1 MQLKRKVTDTA
12 TVVSLYA
19 TARQELD
26 DANERIGVL
35 DTELIALRRIRDEQ
49 ARDLA
54 ALRSTATA
62 SHAASLHADVVSKSR
77 FDELQWQLRA
87 VQHELKVAKAAQDES
102 SDQRLVDAQ
111 RRIAKQTRELADANR
126 TIVDLRSRLDLGSAV
141 ATVVAPPVDV
151 VKPVAV
157 VVRKPVSAVVPKR
170 RRTESADA
178 LVKVEVPTS
187 KLPTSKPIATTATML
202 LDELD
207 TMVDVLDLDV
217 KPESNIAP
225 PPIVEKVADTADDAS
240 RTLLLQ
246 RLNALLELEILPPRP
261 RVDVGLPTP
270 RQMSTVF
277 DSLRRAT
284 SDEVDAQIVAWLRRG
299 VSFDSLAALVC
310 SRVVDDGTD
319 ATYATWL
326 MALVGRGHELLLMA
340 TMQHATLLLVDGSL
354 TSASAARALLRFA
367 LNMLM
372 RANKAPLARMMLL
385 DVLSLRRFFEP
396 QLVDEALSVCPSLL
410 ACDDDSDAR
419 ANLCITCALLLRTW
433 RSRVPSSIPE
443 GAAVDIAACDA
454 ALDRLGRVPVESART
469 VALALVARFFAALDA
484 SSVAQPATWFEAA
497 RICAPAMQ
505 PQRVES
511 VSSLRGDEAAQAAL
525 RSLREWPAAAL
536 DAACCLLAVCAQG
549 GWLWTWHRVV
559 TDAIWPRLLTR
570 GDETGAAHAAT
581 RHHALR
587 LCSHLAT
594 IAASG
599 AKRDTAAPLLHL
611 RTLCASVLM
620 PSFQSPLNT
629 PSPPPPLGASTH
641 AILYLPHAAAAVA
654 SLERAIDISGV
665 VGWLEQEAAAHAL
678 CTTSFGAAKDLLIV
692 RTWFRALPPSLQ
704 QLVPIG
710 LQHRIET

>member
-1 MQLKRKVTDTA
+1 MKRALMQLKRKVTDTA
-12 TVVSLYA
+12 AVVSLYA
-19 TARQELD
+19 TARQDLD
-26 DANERIGVL
+26 EANERIGVL

-62 SHAASLHADVVSKSR
+62 SHAAAASMHAEVVSKSR

-87 VQHELKVAKAAQDES
+87 VQHELKVAKSAQDES
-102 SDQRLVDAQ
+102 SDLRLVDAQ
-111 RRIAKQTRELADANR
+111 RRIAKQMRELADANR
-126 TIVDLRSRLDLGSAV
+126 IIVDLRSRLDLGSAV
-141 ATVVAPPVDV
+141 ATVVAPPIDV
-151 VKPVAV
+151 VKSVV
-157 VVRKPVSAVVPKR
+157 DVVRKPVSGAAVPKR
-170 RRTESADA
+170 RRTQSTDA
-178 LVKVEVPTS
+178 LVKAEVPA
-187 KLPTSKPIATTATML
+187 SKPIATTATMM

-207 TMVDVLDLDV
+207 TMVDGLDV
-217 KPESNIAP
+217 KPESES
-225 PPIVEKVADTADDAS
+225 VTVDDPS

-246 RLNALLELEILPPRP
+246 RLNALLEIEILPLRP
-261 RVDVGLPTP
+261 QVDIGLPTP

-284 SDEVDAQIVAWLRRG
+284 TDEVDAQIVAWLRRG
-299 VSFDSLAALVC
+299 VGFDSLAALIC

-319 ATYATWL
+319 ATYANWL
-326 MALVGRGHELLLMA
+326 MALVGRGHELFLIA

-367 LNMLM
+367 LTVLV
-372 RANKAPLARMMLL
+372 RANKAPLARMMVL

-396 QLVDEALSVCPSLL
+396 QLVDEALSACPSLL

-419 ANLCITCALLLRTW
+419 ANLCMTCAVLLRAW
-433 RSRVPSSIPE
+433 RSRVPCTMPD
-443 GAAVDIAACDA
+443 GAAADVAACDA

-469 VALALVARFFAALDA
+469 VALALVTRFFAALDA
-484 SSVAQPATWFEAA
+484 SSVAQAATWFEAA

-511 VSSLRGDEAAQAAL
+511 VSCLRGDETAQAVL

-570 GDETGAAHAAT
+570 GDDTGAARAAT

-587 LCSHLAT
+587 LCSHLAA

-599 AKRDTAAPLLHL
+599 SKRDTAAPLLHL

-629 PSPPPPLGASTH
+629 PSPSPPLGASAHT
-641 AILYLPHAAAAVA
+641 ILYVPHAGSAVA

-692 RTWFRALPPSLQ
+692 RTWFRALPASLQ
-704 QLVPIG
+704 QLVPIS